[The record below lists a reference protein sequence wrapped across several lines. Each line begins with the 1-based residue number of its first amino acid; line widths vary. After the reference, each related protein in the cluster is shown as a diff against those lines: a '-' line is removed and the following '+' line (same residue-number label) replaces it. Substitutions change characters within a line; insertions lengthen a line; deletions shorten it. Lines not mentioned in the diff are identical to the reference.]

1 MSGTRPTPAEQH
13 LGDRLA
19 ALVDGE
25 LSHDVRERV
34 LSHLASCTKCKTEAD
49 SQRRLKSVFSQ
60 AAPPPP
66 SEGLLARL
74 QGLPGGP
81 GGDGRDEER
90 PFGGGGFGNGVFG
103 VDERRMSFGGPFG
116 YEPAGAHSGPLPE
129 TARRRGFRIH
139 DVGRSDAERSG
150 GRGWRFAFVAASAV
164 SLAAIALG
172 GAMPLGST
180 PETNARGE
188 GSGSVTP
195 MRTTGPAGVTP
206 ENSRRQGGG
215 SGLLALS
222 GSGSRSA
229 SALAPAA
236 ASTSAL
242 ASAAASTSA
251 TAPPSVLLG
260 ARPSPGQG
268 HSMTHP
274 MTHPFSAPAPALS
287 AVSPLPLIRP
297 SGSAP
302 SFINASTHGPA
313 MALSP
318 PPTQSAVPAK
328 SGLPVSR

>member
-34 LSHLASCTKCKTEAD
+34 LSHLATCTKCKTEAD

-81 GGDGRDEER
+81 GGPGGDDRDEER

-103 VDERRMSFGGPFG
+103 VDERRMGFGGLFG
-116 YEPAGAHSGPLPE
+116 YEPAGAHSGPLPG
-129 TARRRGFRIH
+129 TARQRGFRIH

-150 GRGWRFAFVAASAV
+150 GRGWRFAFAAASAV

-172 GAMPLGST
+172 GAMPLGSA

-195 MRTTGPAGVTP
+195 LRTTGPAGVTP

-222 GSGSRSA
+222 GSGSGSA
-229 SALAPAA
+229 SALA
-236 ASTSAL
+236 SAT
-242 ASAAASTSA
+242 ASTSA
-251 TAPPSVLLG
+251 TAPPSVFLG
-260 ARPSPGQG
+260 AGPSPGQG

-274 MTHPFSAPAPALS
+274 MTHPFAAPAPVLS
-287 AVSPLPLIRP
+287 AVAPLPLIRP

-302 SFINASTHGPA
+302 SFINASVQGPA
-313 MALSP
+313 VALSL
-318 PPTQSAVPAK
+318 PPTHSAAPAK